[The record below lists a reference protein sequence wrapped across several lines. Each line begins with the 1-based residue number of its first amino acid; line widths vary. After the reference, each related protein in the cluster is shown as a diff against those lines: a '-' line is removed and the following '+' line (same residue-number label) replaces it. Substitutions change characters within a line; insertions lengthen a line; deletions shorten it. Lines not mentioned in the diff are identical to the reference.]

1 MIMDNWTTSPGKLNP
16 PRGPEHIDQSRA
28 VMDVG
33 KVPKRP
39 NSTIAGGVGE
49 TTTGDDCH
57 RYFQRKSQIFGEDCA
72 SRAT

>member
-39 NSTIAGGVGE
+39 NSTIAGGAAE
-49 TTTGDDCH
+49 ANYNDSN
-57 RYFQRKSQIFGEDCA
+57 RYFQRKSQIFGEDPA
-72 SRAT
+72 SGAA